1 MLFLLI
7 PVFVGVAVLVS
18 ANKER
23 LRSQRLAHRYAG
35 QRYSIPGSTSRASA
49 VTVQLS
55 LGDFSGPLVSVS
67 KRRKRKVY
75 VPEAYFLSATLNGT
89 THRLTT
95 MYRTTPDGLNLSW
108 GAGPHLSFSLPQDA
122 SGNPTSG
129 DLLLELYGCRKGS
142 FTGKIKSV
150 VLLGHARVNLASYLD
165 GESRT
170 LAAQFRVSEGGE
182 RCNRKRVVVAPTG
195 GAEIGQMGVGV
206 RLLYPPG
213 YGLGGAGVQRTAQYA
228 YDPLKMNENGGVHE
242 VGYVP
247 AAVYGPDGAAWV
259 VASKEG
265 EVGEAVGK
273 QEEKA
278 QVYPVL

>member
-7 PVFVGVAVLVS
+7 PVFVGVAILVS
-18 ANKER
+18 ANKDR
-23 LRSQRLAHRYAG
+23 MRNQRRAHGYVG
-35 QRYSIPGSTSRASA
+35 QRYSIPGSTPRASG

-75 VPEAYFLSATLNGT
+75 VPEAYFLSATLNDT
-89 THRLTT
+89 THRLTMLHRSST
-95 MYRTTPDGLNLSW
+95 DALNLSW
-108 GAGPHLSFSLPQDA
+108 GTGPHLSFALPQTA
-122 SGNPTSG
+122 SGSFTTG

-142 FTGKIKSV
+142 ITGKIKKV
-150 VLLGHARVNLASYLD
+150 VLLGHARVNLADCLD

-182 RCNRKRVVVAPTG
+182 RCSRKRVVVAPG
-195 GAEIGQMGVGV
+195 GTEIGQMGVGV

-213 YGLGGAGVQRTAQYA
+213 YVLGGARAQESAQYA
-228 YDPLKMNENGGVHE
+228 YDPLKMNRIEGVSAE
-242 VGYVP
+242 GYVP

-265 EVGEAVGK
+265 EAVGK
-273 QEEKA
+273 EEEKA
-278 QVYPVL
+278 QVYPLL